1 MTGGAYNKSRDLNI
15 TMKILDSLCTIGRSR
30 MMVTFDADGKAHFR
44 PLTSNELFNH
54 YRLGLTRGYKASTR
68 PESPYFE
75 VSNRDWGLE
84 LSA

>member
-1 MTGGAYNKSRDLNI
+1 
-15 TMKILDSLCTIGRSR
+15 MKILHSHCTIGRSR
-30 MMVTFDADGKAHFR
+30 MIWVTFDADGKADFR

-75 VSNRDWGLE
+75 VSNRDLGLE